1 MFNEGSIKHKQWPKN
16 YQGRSAKKDREDK
29 NGFKWQTKK
38 NSGVNVSYILIQ
50 EEVQFHLLQL
60 YHYSVFVCY
69 SVKEEGYKPHIKYLQ
84 SCHHEVLPL
93 QTKHI
98 VFKTIL

>member
-1 MFNEGSIKHKQWPKN
+1 MFNEGSIKYKQWPKN

-60 YHYSVFVCY
+60 YHYKVC
-69 SVKEEGYKPHIKYLQ
+69 L
-84 SCHHEVLPL
+84 CATVLKKKDTNL
-93 QTKHI
+93 I
-98 VFKTIL
+98 

>member
-1 MFNEGSIKHKQWPKN
+1 MQKKIEKIKMV
-16 YQGRSAKKDREDK
+16 S
-29 NGFKWQTKK
+29 NGKLKK

-84 SCHHEVLPL
+84 SCHREVLPL

>member
-50 EEVQFHLLQL
+50 EEVQFHLL
-60 YHYSVFVCY
+60 
-69 SVKEEGYKPHIKYLQ
+69 
-84 SCHHEVLPL
+84 
-93 QTKHI
+93 
-98 VFKTIL
+98 

>member
-69 SVKEEGYKPHIKYLQ
+69 SVKEERYKPHIKYLQ

-98 VFKTIL
+98 FFKTTL